1 MEDDEF
7 HNFKRTTSEF
17 KDEVS
22 KDVEY
27 IRQVPNRD
35 NEFKVKMWEDELKKQ
50 QNKNPEV
57 NDWSMYDGQYPRLGP
72 IIFNNDGNASSHRKI
87 NNKFKK

>member
-1 MEDDEF
+1 MEDDKF
-7 HNFKRTTSEF
+7 YNFQRTTNDH
-17 KDEVS
+17 KDNVS

-50 QNKNPEV
+50 QNKNLEV
-57 NDWSMYDGQYPRLGP
+57 NDWTMYDGQYPRLGP
-72 IIFNNDGNASSHRKI
+72 IIFNDDKNASEHSKI
-87 NNKFKK
+87 NKKFK

>member
-1 MEDDEF
+1 MEDGF
-7 HNFKRTTSEF
+7 HNFKCATNEF
-17 KDEVS
+17 KDGVS

-50 QNKNPEV
+50 QNKNLEV

-72 IIFNNDGNASSHRKI
+72 IIFNDEGNTSSHNKI
-87 NNKFKK
+87 NYKFNK